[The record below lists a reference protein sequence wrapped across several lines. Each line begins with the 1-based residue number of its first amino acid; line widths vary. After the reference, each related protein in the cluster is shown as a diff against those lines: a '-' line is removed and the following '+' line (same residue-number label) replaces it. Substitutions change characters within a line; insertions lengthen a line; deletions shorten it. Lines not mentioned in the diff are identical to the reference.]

1 MCSEA
6 IKTDIDL
13 LLEDLGSAENLN
25 HECIILYDNHV
36 CKVFN
41 RDYTVNED
49 NVLLFD
55 SLLDWRETALNTYQL
70 KSLLSSLVGTDTQL
84 LFTAYDGSTHGYVTS
99 YMTNKYSDYGVNV
112 RVIAIG
118 DKTKNIIGRESHDID
133 VEEGRIYE
141 DKITVDFN
149 GKI

>member
-13 LLEDLGSAENLN
+13 LLDDLGSAENLN

-41 RDYTVNED
+41 KGYTVNED

-112 RVIAIG
+112 RVIVIG
-118 DKTKNIIGRESHDID
+118 DKANNVVPKEIHEMD
-133 VEEGRIYE
+133 VEEGRMYE
-141 DKITVDFN
+141 DKITIDFN
-149 GKI
+149 GMV

>member
-41 RDYTVNED
+41 KDYTVNED

-118 DKTKNIIGRESHDID
+118 DKTKNIIGRDSHEID
-133 VEEGRIYE
+133 VEEGRMYE
-141 DKITVDFN
+141 DKITIDFN
-149 GKI
+149 RKI

>member
-118 DKTKNIIGRESHDID
+118 DKSKNIIGRESHDID

>member
-6 IKTDIDL
+6 IKTDLDL

-118 DKTKNIIGRESHDID
+118 DKSKNIIGRESHEID
-133 VEEGRIYE
+133 VEDGRIYE
-141 DKITVDFN
+141 DKITLDFN
-149 GKI
+149 RKI

>member
-41 RDYTVNED
+41 KDYTVNED

-112 RVIAIG
+112 QVIVIG
-118 DKTKNIIGRESHDID
+118 DKANNVVPKEIHEMD
-133 VEEGRIYE
+133 VEEGRMYE
-141 DKITVDFN
+141 DKITIDFN
-149 GKI
+149 RRV